1 MPSAP
6 SRLATRSRHRPPDR
20 ILGPRSNPLDAP
32 LDAWLA
38 LVNAPGIGPRAV
50 AGLIEHFGS
59 PVAVLRASPERLA
72 AAGLKPASVSALKQ
86 PDPDAL
92 AAALDWSAQPDAH
105 ILTLADS
112 RYPPLLAE
120 IHDAPPLLYVRGDV
134 GLLAEPQ
141 LAIVGSRNPTP
152 GGLETTREF
161 ARQLVG
167 FGLIVTSGLALG
179 VDGAAHASAL
189 AGGGR
194 TIAVLGTG
202 PDRVYPAIH
211 RDLAR
216 RIADAGA
223 LVSEFPPGQ
232 GPLARNFPRRNRLI
246 SGLSL
251 GVLVTEAALK
261 SGSLITARAALEQG
275 REVFAVPGSI
285 RNPLARGCHALIRDG
300 AKLVESAQDILVE
313 LAPMLRCALAAP
325 VAATADLADAEAA
338 PALSASLDAESR
350 RLLDAMGFDPVA
362 PDELIERSGLPAQRV
377 GAMLLVLELSGH
389 VSSAPGGRYHRSRT

>member
-1 MPSAP
+1 MS
-6 SRLATRSRHRPPDR
+6 
-20 ILGPRSNPLDAP
+20 PRSNPLDAP

-38 LVNAPGIGPRAV
+38 LANAPGIGPRTV
-50 AGLIEHFGS
+50 ARLIEHFGS

-72 AAGLKPASVSALKQ
+72 AAGLKPASVAALKQ

-92 AAALDWSAQPDAH
+92 AAVLDWSAQPDAH
-105 ILTLADS
+105 ILTLADP

-120 IHDAPPLLYVRGDV
+120 IHDAPPLLYVRGDA

-141 LAIVGSRNPTP
+141 IAIVGSRNPTP

-179 VDGAAHASAL
+179 VDGAAHAAAL

-194 TIAVLGTG
+194 TVAVLGTG
-202 PDRVYPAIH
+202 PDRVYPAVH

-216 RIADAGA
+216 RIADTGAGA

-261 SGSLITARAALEQG
+261 SGSLITARTALEQG

-300 AKLVESAQDILVE
+300 ARLVESAQEILVE
-313 LAPMLRCALAAP
+313 LAPLLHCALAAP
-325 VAATADLADAEAA
+325 DSALAATAATAVDLTEAEAA
-338 PALSASLDAESR
+338 PDLSVSLDAESQ
-350 RLLDAMGFDPVA
+350 RLLNSMGFDPVA

-377 GAMLLVLELSGH
+377 AAMLLVLELSGH
-389 VSSAPGGRYHRSRT
+389 VSSAPGGRYHRSRA